1 MYQGEIVLRK
11 IFDERDG
18 SIDSYEIAEDKLGIT
33 LKDFITYKSVLKLLS
48 DGVVI
53 EFVDENNNSL
63 YVLEKRKELLSKQSS
78 EKDVFKFLDILN
90 TSKSRYSI
98 FRNVSDERENI
109 LYTIIKLPYDYI
121 SFYFSEETGNL
132 IKIQNERNLQNVI
145 RCN

>member
-1 MYQGEIVLRK
+1 MYQGEIVLK
-11 IFDERDG
+11 KVFDERDG
-18 SIDSYEIAEDKLGIT
+18 MIDSYNIVEDKLGIT